1 MKLFGRGKKRERG
14 IPNYWNEAVVE
25 RIQRDAGVDRGAA
38 RTYFNEMLI
47 FLDMVADSKQFISPP
62 EAVDVAW
69 HAFILHTRDY
79 EDYCGKRYGHV
90 IHHQPT
96 GEPDPHAY
104 KRAYDRRVQA
114 GPVDNSVWI
123 APAAGGAIVGG
134 AAAEAGAGGVSNV
147 GGAVQDAG
155 PGDGGGGGFFSSL
168 FGSAPSKEEQEAR
181 AERYQV
187 RLSKVGEN
195 VQVTVEKNI
204 NTVAPADVARKV
216 LSVIQDNLG

>member
-1 MKLFGRGKKRERG
+1 MPASIATR
-14 IPNYWNEAVVE
+14 
-25 RIQRDAGVDRGAA
+25 A

-79 EDYCGKRYGHV
+79 EDYCRERYGHV

-104 KRAYDRRVQA
+104 KLAYDRRAQA

-168 FGSAPSKEEQEAR
+168 FGGGSSDSGSSDSGGSPGDFGGGS
-181 AERYQV
+181 
-187 RLSKVGEN
+187 SG
-195 VQVTVEKNI
+195 
-204 NTVAPADVARKV
+204 D
-216 LSVIQDNLG
+216 SGGGGSSCGGGSGCGGGGGGG

>member
-1 MKLFGRGKKRERG
+1 MKLFGREKKRERG

-25 RIQRDAGVDRGAA
+25 RIQRDAGVDRDAA

-79 EDYCGKRYGHV
+79 EDYCRERYGHV

-104 KRAYDRRVQA
+104 KLAYDRRAQA

-134 AAAEAGAGGVSNV
+134 AAAEAGAAGVSNV

-168 FGSAPSKEEQEAR
+168 FGGGSSD
-181 AERYQV
+181 
-187 RLSKVGEN
+187 SGSS
-195 VQVTVEKNI
+195 
-204 NTVAPADVARKV
+204 D
-216 LSVIQDNLG
+216 SGGSSGDFGGGSSGDSGGGGSSCGGGSGCGGGGGGG